1 MPPHRA
7 NIVSTSD
14 LKPSVRMVI
23 ANDSPRRE
31 SVTRVAILYPTDP
44 AGHISGGVDSFIRGV
59 LKWAPPDIEYT
70 LIGAT
75 GDSHLRPIGSRI
87 AVRLGARDICYVPIV
102 TADPTGSKR
111 HLPLTVRYMSA
122 LFRFARAGGLAGF
135 DVLDFHRVEPVLL
148 FMRDGRPKNVF
159 MHSDVD
165 TLRNP
170 SSDIMWRHAPWLYEA
185 MERRLLRCLDRVFC
199 VRQTAVQRY
208 KRDHPGLAERFAF
221 IPTWV
226 DTDVFV
232 PGEERGESKESLRT
246 SLLAEL
252 GIKEPARLLTWVG
265 RLDHSKDPLL
275 LIEAFRA
282 AQSRAGDL
290 HLVVVGDGIL
300 RKKVSDACSSD
311 DLRGKVS
318 LVGAR
323 RPADIA
329 RFLRAS
335 ELFVLS
341 SAYEGMPIAL
351 LEALATG
358 TPVVTT
364 DVGEVRLV
372 VRDGL
377 NGYIAPSRTADA
389 LASAICRVL
398 AEVDVLRGR
407 SCTSS
412 VEPFRPELV
421 LERVYAN
428 HRREGRGVPRELAR

>member
-1 MPPHRA
+1 
-7 NIVSTSD
+7 
-14 LKPSVRMVI
+14 
-23 ANDSPRRE
+23 
-31 SVTRVAILYPTDP
+31 
-44 AGHISGGVDSFIRGV
+44 
-59 LKWAPPDIEYT
+59 
-70 LIGAT
+70 
-75 GDSHLRPIGSRI
+75 
-87 AVRLGARDICYVPIV
+87 
-102 TADPTGSKR
+102 
-111 HLPLTVRYMSA
+111 
-122 LFRFARAGGLAGF
+122 
-135 DVLDFHRVEPVLL
+135 
-148 FMRDGRPKNVF
+148 MRDGRPKNVF

-329 RFLRAS
+329 DSCVRASSSCCLRRTKACRSHCSKRWRRERPSSRPTLAKFAWWFAMVSMVTLRLRAQQTRWRAR
-335 ELFVLS
+335 FVGSWPKWMCSAAGAVRARS
-341 SAYEGMPIAL
+341 S
-351 LEALATG
+351 
-358 TPVVTT
+358 
-364 DVGEVRLV
+364 
-372 VRDGL
+372 
-377 NGYIAPSRTADA
+377 
-389 LASAICRVL
+389 
-398 AEVDVLRGR
+398 R
-407 SCTSS
+407 S
-412 VEPFRPELV
+412 P
-421 LERVYAN
+421 
-428 HRREGRGVPRELAR
+428 